1 MQKFSKQEM
10 KNYPGNNTRC
20 KTPKNGSMISLKRL
34 NQKRKSTIVSKK
46 CGVKLYRLLKQLI

>member
-10 KNYPGNNTRC
+10 KNCTGNNTRC

-34 NQKRKSTIVSKK
+34 NQKRKSTIVSKNA
-46 CGVKLYRLLKQLI
+46 V